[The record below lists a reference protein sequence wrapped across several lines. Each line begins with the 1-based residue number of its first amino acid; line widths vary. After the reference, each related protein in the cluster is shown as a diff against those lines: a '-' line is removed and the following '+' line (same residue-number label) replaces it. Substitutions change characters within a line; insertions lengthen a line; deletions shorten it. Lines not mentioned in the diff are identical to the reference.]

1 MLELYKSILLPNGNT
16 LTSHGVFNTPS
27 QHFLPALNS
36 SFPPFFMSS
45 SPLLLPPALSSIVE
59 RLQQAS
65 DPKRKYEYILWLA
78 KKLPELPAADKVPE
92 NKVPGCASQVYIT
105 ATLVDGNVVFAG
117 DSDALITKG
126 LVALLIK
133 GLDGLPPQEIQTVTP
148 DFIRSTGLDVSLTPS
163 RANGFYNIF
172 QLMQKKV
179 VLCQLEASAQ
189 LDALESHP

>member
-1 MLELYKSILLPNGNT
+1 
-16 LTSHGVFNTPS
+16 
-27 QHFLPALNS
+27 
-36 SFPPFFMSS
+36 MST
-45 SPLLLPPALSSIVE
+45 SPLSLPPTLASIVD

-78 KKLPELPAADKVPE
+78 KRLPEMPDADKVAE

-105 ATLVDGNVVFAG
+105 ATLVDSKVEFVG
-117 DSDALITKG
+117 DSDAQITKG

-133 GLDGLPPQEIQTVTP
+133 GLNGLSPQEIQQVTP
-148 DFIRSTGLDVSLTPS
+148 DFIKLTGLDVSLTPS

-179 VLCQLEASAQ
+179 VLCQLEASV
-189 LDALESHP
+189 